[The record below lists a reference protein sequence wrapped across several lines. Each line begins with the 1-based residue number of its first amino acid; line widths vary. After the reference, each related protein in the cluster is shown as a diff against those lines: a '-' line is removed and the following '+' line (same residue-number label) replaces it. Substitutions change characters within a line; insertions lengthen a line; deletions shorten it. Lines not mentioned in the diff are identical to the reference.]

1 MRVGLY
7 VVVFFI
13 IIVWEDTV
21 LQCGRK
27 NIRKYDDCLHKF
39 CTLLQLL
46 FFCSFTYFLFNF
58 FFNKNKKK
66 CHFLFTSFAVAKF
79 PRSALMVDHIQH
91 CIITYII
98 LKALS
103 FYWSKMILDHP
114 NCFGRMQIVLVGS
127 ELFWLDLNNFG
138 QVPIILFWTKF
149 IIRTCPK

>member
-1 MRVGLY
+1 MQFFLSQYGRTLSCNAVEKIY
-7 VVVFFI
+7 VNTMTAYI
-13 IIVWEDTV
+13 SSA
-21 LQCGRK
+21 RYY
-27 NIRKYDDCLHKF
+27 NY
-39 CTLLQLL
+39 
-46 FFCSFTYFLFNF
+46 F
-58 FFNKNKKK
+58 FFVPLLIFFLTFFSTKTKKK